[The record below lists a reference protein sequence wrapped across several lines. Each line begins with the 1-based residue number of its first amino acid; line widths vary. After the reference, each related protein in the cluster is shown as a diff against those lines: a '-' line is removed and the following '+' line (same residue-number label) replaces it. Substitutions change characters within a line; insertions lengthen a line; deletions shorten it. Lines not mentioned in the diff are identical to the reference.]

1 MHMMEGCPSR
11 TPGWGCRHHGWI
23 PEEKR
28 MASIEQEIFAIVKEK
43 LAVNEVTRT
52 TTLQE
57 LGADS
62 LDVVEVLM
70 EVESRLGV
78 AIPDQEASNMKTIG
92 EVIEYVE
99 KHRKSVPA

>member
-1 MHMMEGCPSR
+1 MP
-11 TPGWGCRHHGWI
+11 
-23 PEEKR
+23 
-28 MASIEQEIFAIVKEK
+28 SIEQEIFAIVKEK
-43 LAVNEVTRT
+43 LAVNEVARA

>member
-1 MHMMEGCPSR
+1 MS
-11 TPGWGCRHHGWI
+11 T
-23 PEEKR
+23 
-28 MASIEQEIFAIVKEK
+28 IENEIFAIVKEK
-43 LAVNEVTRT
+43 LAVNEVART

-70 EVESRLGV
+70 EVESKLGV

-92 EVIEYVE
+92 EVIDYVE
-99 KHRKSVPA
+99 KHRKSVPGGRGYIFAHFGLLSEPGLGM

>member
-1 MHMMEGCPSR
+1 MDRLRQDVPFRSPRPELSASPSSLSS
-11 TPGWGCRHHGWI
+11 
-23 PEEKR
+23 EEKP
-28 MASIEQEIFAIVKEK
+28 MQSIEQEIFAIVKEK

-92 EVIEYVE
+92 EVIDYVE
-99 KHRKSVPA
+99 KHRK

>member
-1 MHMMEGCPSR
+1 MEGCSSIRPKVIGMVAGSS
-11 TPGWGCRHHGWI
+11 
-23 PEEKR
+23 EEKR
-28 MASIEQEIFAIVKEK
+28 MPSIENEIFAIVKEK
-43 LAVNEVTRT
+43 LAVNEVSRT

>member
-1 MHMMEGCPSR
+1 MP
-11 TPGWGCRHHGWI
+11 
-23 PEEKR
+23 
-28 MASIEQEIFAIVKEK
+28 SIENEIFAIVKEK
-43 LAVNEVTRT
+43 LAVNEVTRA